1 MSFLQN
7 IEFAN
12 PAAFL
17 LFLLMPIIGVWYYF
31 NYRRRYPELK
41 MPDLRAV
48 QGIRS
53 WRGKFRIVLHIL
65 RAVSFVALVFAL
77 ARPQLILEEV
87 KRKGEGIDIF
97 LAVDL
102 SSSMLAQDFKPNRL
116 EVSKREAMEFVDRR
130 EFDRIGLAS
139 FAGEAFAQC
148 PLTTDHE
155 VVKDFIS
162 KLECGTLDD
171 GTAIGMGL
179 AAAVNRLKESV
190 AASKVIILLT
200 DGMNNA
206 GYIQPN
212 MASNLAKEFGIRV
225 YTIGVGTRGQAYA
238 PVSRNRRGEFIFRL
252 SPVEIDEDLLRQ
264 IAEETGGRYFRATDA
279 QSLEEIYK
287 TIDRLE
293 KSEIEIDP
301 IVKTSE
307 QFYRF
312 VLLALFLLIL
322 ELVLRYTVFRALP

>member
-1 MSFLQN
+1 MNFLQN

-12 PAAFL
+12 PEAFL
-17 LFLLMPIIGVWYYF
+17 LLLLMPLIGIWYYY
-31 NYRRRYPELK
+31 NYRRRYPEFR
-41 MPDLRAV
+41 MPDLRALK
-48 QGIRS
+48 GIKS
-53 WRGKFRIVLHIL
+53 WRGRFRIVLHIL
-65 RAVSFVALVFAL
+65 RAISFVALVFAL
-77 ARPQLILEEV
+77 ARPQLVLEEI
-87 KRKGEGIDIF
+87 KRNGEGIDIF
-97 LAVDL
+97 LAIDL

-116 EVSKREAMEFVDRR
+116 EVSKREAMEFIDRR

-148 PLTTDHE
+148 PLTTDHD

-162 KLECGTLDD
+162 KLECGILED

-179 AAAVNRLKESV
+179 SAAVNRLKEST
-190 AASKVIILLT
+190 AESKVIVLLT

-206 GYIQPN
+206 GYIQPAV
-212 MASNLAKEFGIRV
+212 ASDLAKEFNIKV

-252 SPVEIDEDLLRQ
+252 SPVEIDEDLLRK
-264 IAEETGGRYFRATDA
+264 IAADTGGRYFRATDA

-307 QFYRF
+307 QFHHF
-312 VLLALFLLIL
+312 ALLALFLLVL
-322 ELVLRYTVFRALP
+322 ELLLRYTIFRALP

>member
-7 IEFAN
+7 IEFAT

-17 LFLLMPIIGVWYYF
+17 LLLLMPVIGVWYYY
-31 NYRRRYPELK
+31 NYRRRYPELR

-48 QGIRS
+48 QGVTS

-65 RAVSFVALVFAL
+65 RAISFVALVFAL
-77 ARPQLILEEV
+77 ARPQLVLEEV
-87 KRKGEGIDIF
+87 KRNGEGIDIF
-97 LAVDL
+97 LAIDL

-116 EVSKREAMEFVDRR
+116 EVSKREATEFVSRR
-130 EFDRIGLAS
+130 EFDRIGLAT

-148 PLTTDHE
+148 PLTTDHD

-162 KLECGTLDD
+162 KLQCGTLDD

-179 AAAVNRLKESV
+179 ASAVNRLKESV
-190 AASKVIILLT
+190 AESKVIILLT

-206 GYIQPN
+206 GYIQPD

-252 SPVEIDEDLLRQ
+252 SPVEIDEELLRT
-264 IAEETGGRYFRATDA
+264 IASDTGGRYFRATDA
-279 QSLEEIYK
+279 QSLENIYK
-287 TIDRLE
+287 TIDKLE

-307 QFYRF
+307 EFHRF
-312 VLLALFLLIL
+312 AMLALVLLVIEFL
-322 ELVLRYTVFRALP
+322 LRYTLFRTLP